1 MFNKKLGK
9 KVVVALL
16 TLSMVATMCGCGKDN
31 KKNNNTAEVTTE
43 ETTAATDD
51 AAATDEAA
59 TEDTSTASGE
69 KTKISIYRASF
80 NVAAPDTDEVK
91 KVQDEINKYIGD
103 KINVEIEL
111 HDISSAEYRDKANL
125 ALVGGEIDLL
135 WTASWEETIGC
146 DDVVK
151 QNAVYDLTDMLPNY
165 DIYTALPDWVWGSAA
180 YSGKN
185 YFVPVYKES
194 AEGYDI
200 AFRKDLVDKYG
211 WDLST
216 VKTLKDIE
224 PMLADC
230 QSEGLK
236 YPYLTQKTAM
246 FYRYYVDQF
255 DFFSQDT
262 FMAVDKSKNEVVNT
276 LATPEYTEFCTLMGD
291 WADKGYLHEDDLTKT
306 TNDTTTQS
314 KDWGVTW
321 WTDVPNNAEA
331 NTRWKQEA
339 EMVKITDNWLTS
351 NGTLGS
357 CYCVSSKCSEAEADA
372 CLKFLSLLYTDQ
384 TLANLYTFGIEG
396 VDYNME
402 DGAVAKVEGAGYN
415 HSMWESAAVT
425 VLPIE
430 KGEPEDKVKMYED
443 FNNGAQ
449 DSVADG
455 FRFDT
460 SSVETQYAACQQ
472 VFQEFGFVLENG
484 GYAAGDVEAGI
495 AAYQQ
500 ALDDAGYQDVL
511 AAAQQQYKDWLAVK

>member
-1 MFNKKLGK
+1 MFNKKMGK

-16 TLSMVATMCGCGKDN
+16 TLSMVATMCGCGKNN
-31 KKNNNTAEVTTE
+31 KKNNNATKEVTTE
-43 ETTAATDD
+43 ETTDTDN
-51 AAATDEAA
+51 TKEETS
-59 TEDTSTASGE
+59 TEETSTASDK
-69 KTKISIYRASF
+69 KTKISIYRACF
-80 NVAAPDTDEVK
+80 NIAAPDTEEVK
-91 KVQDEINKYIGD
+91 KVQDAINDYIGD
-103 KINVEIEL
+103 KINVEVEL

-135 WTASWEETIGC
+135 WTASWQETIGC

-151 QNAVYDLTDMLPNY
+151 QNAVYDITDMLPNY

-211 WDLST
+211 WDISS
-216 VKTLKDIE
+216 VKSIKDIE

-230 QSEGLK
+230 KAEGLK
-236 YPYLTQKTAM
+236 YPYLTQRTAM
-246 FYRYYVDQF
+246 FYRYYLDKF
-255 DFFSQDT
+255 DFFSQDS
-262 FMAVDKSKNEVVNT
+262 FMAVDKEKNEVVNI
-276 LATPEYTEFCTLMGD
+276 LETPEYKEFCTLMGD

-331 NTRWKQEA
+331 NVRWKQDA
-339 EMVKITDNWLTS
+339 EMVKVTDNWLQS

-357 CYCVSSKCSEAEADA
+357 CYCISSKCSEAEADA

-384 TLANLYTFGIEG
+384 TVANLYTFGIEG

-402 DGAVAKVEGAGYN
+402 DGAVAKVDGAGYN
-415 HSMWESAAVT
+415 HSMWESTTVT

-430 KGEPEDKVKMYED
+430 KGEPENKVQMYAD
-443 FNNGAQ
+443 FNNGAK

-455 FRFDT
+455 FRFDF
-460 SSVETQYAACQQ
+460 SAVETQYLACQQ
-472 VFQEFGFVLENG
+472 VFQEFGYVLENG
-484 GYAAGDVEAGI
+484 GYAAADVEAGI
-495 AAYQQ
+495 KGYQD
-500 ALDDAGYQDVL
+500 ALDAAGFQDVL
-511 AAAQQQYKDWLAVK
+511 ATAQQQYTDWLAVK